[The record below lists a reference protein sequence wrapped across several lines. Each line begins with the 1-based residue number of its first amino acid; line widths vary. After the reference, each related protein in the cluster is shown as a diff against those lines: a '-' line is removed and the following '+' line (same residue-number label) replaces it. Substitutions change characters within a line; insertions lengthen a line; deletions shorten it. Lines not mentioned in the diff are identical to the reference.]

1 MECWSTRFLGKS
13 SKRQS
18 RMLFLQESENL
29 DLDIKVLQAGALA
42 VLRDHTKGVWFVIE
56 ARSSCNKQ
64 ILV

>member
-1 MECWSTRFLGKS
+1 
-13 SKRQS
+13 
-18 RMLFLQESENL
+18 MLFLQESENL